1 MNTPIF
7 EDERFVL
14 LEPHAT
20 LVAKST
26 PIPGAIPGL
35 YESLGGEYRE
45 RHEQADSPAPTM
57 EFAGRVCY
65 EAFSCKNEA
74 TDSHEG
80 YLRNIAE
87 QNHGSVFEHS
97 SYSFFLSGISRS
109 DSHEIVR
116 HRHLSF
122 SQKSQR
128 YVLNSTPYEISL
140 HPTLF
145 EAAFEAAEGSQELY
159 DFADRVAD
167 DFGSAQDEYK
177 HLRDLGYDRKQA
189 AEAARAY
196 LPNAAAVN
204 MVVTG
209 NVRSWMEFVSKRHHP
224 SADASLQH
232 LAGLVYD
239 ILKKEL
245 PEVFSEEA
253 RAIWDWQFSQGGVKN
268 DV

>member
-1 MNTPIF
+1 MNKPIF

-14 LEPHAT
+14 LEPHAV
-20 LVAKST
+20 LIAKST
-26 PIPGAIPGL
+26 PIPGVIGGL
-35 YESLGGEYRE
+35 YEALGGEYRE
-45 RHEQADSPAPTM
+45 RHDVTDSPAPTM

-65 EAFSCKNEA
+65 EAFACKNEA

-87 QNHGSVFEHS
+87 KNHGSVFEHS
-97 SYSFFLSGISRS
+97 SFSFFFSGISRA

-116 HRHLSF
+116 HRHFSF

-128 YVLNSTPYEISL
+128 YVLNSTPFEISL

-145 EAAFEAAEGSQELY
+145 EAAKDSQELFN
-159 DFADRVAD
+159 FAERVAD
-167 DFGSAQDEYK
+167 DFESAQAEYEV
-177 HLRDLGYDRKQA
+177 LRSMGYSRKQA
-189 AEAARAY
+189 AEAARSY

-253 RAIWDWQFSQGGVKN
+253 RAIWDWQFSQGEAKYDG
-268 DV
+268 

>member
-1 MNTPIF
+1 MSTPIF

-14 LEPHAT
+14 LEPHAV
-20 LVAKST
+20 LIAKST
-26 PIPGAIPGL
+26 PIPGVIQGL
-35 YESLGGEYRE
+35 YEALGGSYRE
-45 RHEQADSPAPTM
+45 RHDKTDSPAATM
-57 EFAGRVCY
+57 EFAGRTCY
-65 EAFSCKNEA
+65 EAFSCKSEA

-80 YLRNIAE
+80 YLRNIAN

-97 SYSFFLSGISRS
+97 SFSFFFSGISRA
-109 DSHEIVR
+109 DSHELVR
-116 HRHLSF
+116 HRHFSF

-128 YVLNSTPYEISL
+128 YVLNSTPFEISL

-145 EAAFEAAEGSQELY
+145 EAMEDSQELHN
-159 DFADRVAD
+159 FADRIAD
-167 DFGSAQDEYK
+167 DFESAQAEYEV
-177 HLRDLGYDRKQA
+177 LRNMGYSRKQA
-189 AEAARAY
+189 AEAARLY

-204 MVVTG
+204 IVVTG

-239 ILKKEL
+239 ILKEEL

-253 RAIWDWQFSQGGVKN
+253 RAIWDWQFSQGGVQN